1 MLLSAPITSANFFS
15 VDCSFSRGV
24 CDWKQDADDDFDWN
38 PADRDRGIQISA
50 I

>member
-1 MLLSAPITSANFFS
+1 MILLSLPFFFP

-38 PADRDRGIQISA
+38 PADRDRGI
-50 I
+50 